1 MRRETLII
9 IASILVSLIFL
20 VLVLR
25 DVPLADVG
33 AALRQANFSWVL
45 FGFVMVVFSIW
56 TRAVRWRGL
65 LNNRISLRDALYLM
79 GITFMLNQLPL
90 RVGEVARGLFVTQ
103 RDVPFMTAA
112 TSIVIERVLDILIVV
127 LMIAVAVP
135 FLPDAPQQVTQ
146 GAVIFGIIGVAGF
159 GILLFFAYMP
169 QVAHRILDFFLRI
182 LPFLSRLPLADWLDH
197 TLEGL
202 RPLTHWRTFAHAIVW
217 TLISWIT
224 SLFTLLALLRALN
237 IETNYWLMSFLGVAL
252 ASLSIA
258 IPVSVAAIGL
268 FEGAVILAGELVG
281 IDTVSATALGFLYH
295 GNAVLGYIV
304 VGAVGMFS
312 LGISIGDVFKRDEL
326 PDKS

>member
-224 SLFTLLALLRALN
+224 SL
-237 IETNYWLMSFLGVAL
+237 
-252 ASLSIA
+252 SL
-258 IPVSVAAIGL
+258 
-268 FEGAVILAGELVG
+268 
-281 IDTVSATALGFLYH
+281 H
-295 GNAVLGYIV
+295 C
-304 VGAVGMFS
+304 
-312 LGISIGDVFKRDEL
+312 L
-326 PDKS
+326 PCCVP